1 MPKYLVASDL
11 DDTLLTKD
19 KKITKKTLKFIKKF
33 TQKGNYFILT
43 TGRPL
48 VGAFTYWEMLN
59 RHNINMPIITSNGG
73 AIYFPPSMNRENI
86 YYRIDLEIF
95 KEFARKI
102 EDFIICA
109 EARVDNRSYIEN
121 INEVPWWITHF
132 SEDTIIKEGKF
143 SQILDEGPILANI
156 WIKAENIIE
165 FKEIAK
171 EYENVMFFRYWGKY
185 DDRCSIEILCKNASK
200 GDAMNYL
207 KKLFKCDFT
216 VAFGDQLNDISML
229 QMANYGVA
237 MINAKDEVKAK
248 AKYIT
253 KLDFNHNGVVEFLKN
268 MSKNEYKSFSY
279 YYDEIMELIE
289 YDGWVNLTKKYLT
302 TSSKILDLAC
312 GSGTFAI
319 SLANSGYNVKGLDL
333 SSEIIGVA
341 KEKALMNHVETTF
354 DVKDMTNFAYE
365 EKFDV
370 ITCFFD
376 SVNFLTIDEV
386 RKMMD
391 CVYNNLADGGY
402 FIFDLFTL
410 SKMKEFSNLTLK
422 DNLALAKYKWKMRV
436 KNNTIFHK
444 IIINDGKTKIIER
457 YHEYYHD
464 YNEIIDNRFKIISIT
479 TDFKDTFSLEDE
491 RILIVLQ
498 K

>member
-1 MPKYLVASDL
+1 MPKYLVDSDL

-19 KKITKKTLKFIKKF
+19 KRITKKTLRYIKKF
-33 TQKGNYFILT
+33 TDSGNYFILC

-48 VGAFTYWEMLN
+48 VGAFDYWEMLSKYK
-59 RHNINMPIITSNGG
+59 INMPIITSNGG

-86 YYRIDLEIF
+86 YNRIDLKTF
-95 KEFARKI
+95 NEFTSRI
-102 EDFIICA
+102 QEFIICA

-121 INEVPWWITHF
+121 RNEVPWWITHF
-132 SEDTIIKEGKF
+132 SEDTILTEGKF
-143 SQILDEGPILANI
+143 SEILAEGPVLANI
-156 WIKAENIIE
+156 WIKSDAIDEFNKIAEDY
-165 FKEIAK
+165 KD
-171 EYENVMFFRYWGKY
+171 VMYFRNWGQY
-185 DDRCSIEILCKNASK
+185 DDRYSIEILSKNASK

-207 KKLFKCDFT
+207 KDLFKCDFT

-237 MINAKDEVKAK
+237 MINAKPEVKEK
-248 AKYIT
+248 ARYIT
-253 KLDFNHNGVVEFLKN
+253 KKDFNNNGVIDFLKN

-289 YDGWVNLTKKYLT
+289 YDGWVDLTKKYLT
-302 TSSKILDLAC
+302 PNSKILDLAC

-319 SLANSGYNVKGLDL
+319 SLANSGYNVTGLDL
-333 SSEIIGVA
+333 SREIIDVA
-341 KEKALMNHVETTF
+341 KEKTKMNHVDIEF
-354 DVKDMTNFAYE
+354 DVKDMTNFDYNT
-365 EKFDV
+365 KFDV

-376 SVNFLTIDEV
+376 SVNFLNATEV
-386 RKMMD
+386 KQMME
-391 CVYNNLADGGY
+391 CVYNNLEDNGY

-410 SKMKEFSNLTLK
+410 SKMKEFNNLTIK
-422 DNLALAKYKWKMRV
+422 DNLAFAKYNWKMKV

-444 IIINDGKTKIIER
+444 ITITDGKGKIVEK
-457 YHEYYHD
+457 YHEYYHNFKD
-464 YNEIIDNRFKIISIT
+464 IIDPRFKIISIT
-479 TDFKDTFSLEDE
+479 TDFKDTFSEDDE